1 MCFSGCSSPLS
12 SKSILS
18 LSCWNIHGLSDRF
31 RFGNKLTNEEF
42 ISHINKHDMVI
53 LTESWMKDDV
63 HLPGFITYSNV
74 AQKTRKKKLD
84 DFRGV

>member
-1 MCFSGCSSPLS
+1 MFFSGCSSPLS

-31 RFGNKLTNEEF
+31 RFGNRLTNEEF

-53 LTESWMKDDV
+53 LTESSMKDDV

-74 AQKTRKKKLD
+74 AQKTSTRKKKT
-84 DFRGV
+84 G